1 MANFSIT
8 ARQSDIAKW
17 YKDRAAQQANYNTWN
32 DLVKAYTQQATSAFE
47 ESTQS
52 AQQSAAYDI
61 SQAYA
66 NYKQQQIAAS
76 LNQNISAG
84 AKDVIGSQL
93 SSAYDISAAQS
104 QYNLAANLQSIYDKY
119 YKTVSTADETLADQ
133 FGISDQIKT
142 TSKGLQYL
150 NKYISE
156 SNEYQQ
162 LWDNF
167 RKLYKSDAAA
177 DEAMQSALF
186 KTTGE
191 GAETTTGLSDLG
203 KNVLASLIHRGA
215 TFGEDENR
223 QAYGD
228 IYDYLYKT
236 NQDAYNLF
244 ADQPGLLDEFLELD
258 TKNSVQQKFG
268 KDTARETV
276 VTDWFNKNADRYGV
290 TQIKSSDK
298 AKYGTTFGDDIG
310 KLDQFKDIP
319 NGTSFVADLNVNNNV
334 DLKGLMPH
342 GTTSTT
348 KNTKTIVDENGN
360 KRTVPVYAV
369 GSVLLDSTKDS
380 VKQRIKALGGVIW
393 DTGADTVY
401 FYFPDNKIKNLALYK
416 DSSGKIHAYS
426 KSATNK
432 SYRNPETD
440 KED

>member
-133 FGISDQIKT
+133 FGITDSQIKN

-236 NQDAYNLF
+236 NLDAYNTFAETPGFLDELLEINNITDKSLQSPLNEKTSEALATTYWYDNSAVKNWYDTNADKYGIKRLT
-244 ADQPGLLDEFLELD
+244 ADQYLDIRSSKSGQAIGSRLIQSKYSDIPDDSAFVGDLDLSKNAKLGSSLNGLLPYGDAG
-258 TKNSVQQKFG
+258 FG
-268 KDTARETV
+268 Y
-276 VTDWFNKNADRYGV
+276 TD
-290 TQIKSSDK
+290 KSGNDVYQVSLTSDK
-298 AKYGTTFGDDIG
+298 KRNATI
-310 KLDQFKDIP
+310 
-319 NGTSFVADLNVNNNV
+319 AR
-334 DLKGLMPH
+334 LKQLGA
-342 GTTSTT
+342 TIDSD
-348 KNTKTIVDENGN
+348 NTKLI
-360 KRTVPVYAV
+360 YFH
-369 GSVLLDSTKDS
+369 
-380 VKQRIKALGGVIW
+380 W
-393 DTGADTVY
+393 DN
-401 FYFPDNKIKNLALYK
+401 NKIKNIAMYK
-416 DSSGKIHAYS
+416 DSKGNYYYYTRQPK
-426 KSATNK
+426 
-432 SYRNPETD
+432 